1 MKITVV
7 PNGPLLIETVGEWH
21 YTGEAG
27 PTKANDR
34 VAFCRCGASANKPF
48 CDGAH
53 KRNGFVAGGG
63 TCELTPK

>member
-1 MKITVV
+1 MKITVI
-7 PNGPLLIETVGEWH
+7 PNGPLLIETVGEWQ
-21 YTGEAG
+21 YSAPSG

-53 KRNGFVAGGG
+53 KKAGFEAGGG
-63 TCELTPK
+63 VCELTPK

>member
-7 PNGPLLIETVGEWH
+7 PNGPLLIETRGEWT

-27 PTKANDR
+27 PTKNNDR

-53 KRNGFVAGGG
+53 KKIGFLAGGG
-63 TCELTPK
+63 ECELTPK